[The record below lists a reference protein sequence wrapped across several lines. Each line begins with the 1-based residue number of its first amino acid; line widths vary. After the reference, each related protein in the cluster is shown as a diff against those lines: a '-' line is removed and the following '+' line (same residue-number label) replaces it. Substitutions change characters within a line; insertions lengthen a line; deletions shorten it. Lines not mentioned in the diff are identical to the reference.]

1 MLKLQVIG
9 HLGKDAVMQQ
19 HGTDN
24 VLNFSVA
31 HSEKFKNAA
40 GVLTEKTTWVEC
52 SWWIDGRSTVGQ
64 YLKKG
69 TLIWAEGIPA
79 TRMWES
85 KEGKKGSSLV
95 LRVFSLQLL
104 GGKREDNNQSPSQ
117 QAPQGQT
124 ANSNDGYVAF
134 NSNGNDTDLPF

>member
-9 HLGKDAVMQQ
+9 HLGRDAVMQQ

-31 HSEKFKNAA
+31 HTEKFKNAQ

-52 SWWIDGRSTVGQ
+52 SWWVDGRSPVGQ

-79 TRMWES
+79 TRIWES
-85 KEGKKGSSLV
+85 KEGKKASSLV

-104 GGKREDNNQSPSQ
+104 GGKREGNQGGETTAQP
-117 QAPQGQT
+117 AAQT
-124 ANSNDGYVAF
+124 SGGYTPYNSDEP
-134 NSNGNDTDLPF
+134 PF

>member
-31 HSEKFKNAA
+31 HSEKFKNAQ
-40 GVLTEKTTWVEC
+40 GVLTERTTWVEC
-52 SWWIDGRSTVGQ
+52 SWWIDARSTVGQ

-79 TRMWES
+79 SRAWES
-85 KEGKKGSSLV
+85 KDGTKNGSSLV

-104 GGKREDNNQSPSQ
+104 GGKREDSQGANNQSN
-117 QAPQGQT
+117 QAQPTSSGHAAT
-124 ANSNDGYVAF
+124 YID
-134 NSNGNDTDLPF
+134 DDPPF